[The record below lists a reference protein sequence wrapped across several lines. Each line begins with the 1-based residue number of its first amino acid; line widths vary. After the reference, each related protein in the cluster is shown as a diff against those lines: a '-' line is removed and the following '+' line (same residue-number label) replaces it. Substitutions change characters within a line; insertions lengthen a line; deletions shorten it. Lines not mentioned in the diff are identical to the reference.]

1 MKEIKNILDFV
12 TSVHGSDPAILHK
25 IIEKDAGQKMFR
37 LADGLHHN
45 QFENDEQA
53 MISLYGSSKKNDG
66 YRQLKSRLK
75 DRLTDLIFL
84 RDTTRQVKFPYDRSL
99 LQAQRNIY
107 AAQIL
112 IMRDHR
118 DAALTLL
125 KPAFQSAVNFNHT
138 HLAVHA
144 CKLLCIHFA
153 FAGNKKEWNY
163 YSAFL
168 QNLIKLNDAETE
180 IEMLNNRA
188 IVHIVHL
195 TEYTSIERKLLSDNY
210 AKAKKIYAQHQSHFI
225 AVHYFRMAIHYFHGL
240 HQFKK
245 VIELCRECTT
255 YLEANPKFY
264 QRTRAG
270 EFALIELESCL
281 LLREF
286 NRGRECVDRLKR
298 HFVPYTS
305 PWFVFYEHYFL
316 LAMRTGNYLEALEI
330 FYTVIPRSRK
340 LTMIQQE
347 RWRIYEAYLNF
358 ALPDSLP
365 KKQFNL
371 FRFLNDVPLTS
382 HDKAGY
388 NFSILVAQIILL
400 ININDVNR
408 LRDLEY
414 SFRQYLHRYIK
425 ERKHPR
431 HYYFGRMLW
440 MLFRNNSLTT
450 AMNDKIQ
457 PYKQK
462 LNGQKNKVHIL
473 EETEVIP
480 YEDLWKMLMEKCGCK
495 K

>member
-1 MKEIKNILDFV
+1 MKDIKNILDFV
-12 TSVHGSDPAILHK
+12 TSVHGSDSGVLHK

-45 QFENDEQA
+45 RFENDEQA
-53 MISLYGSSKKNDG
+53 MLSLYGSTRKSDG

-84 RDTTRQVKFPYDRSL
+84 RDTTRHVKFPYDRSL

-125 KPAFQSAVNFNHT
+125 KPAFQSAVHFNHT
-138 HLAVHA
+138 QLAVHA

-153 FAGNKKEWNY
+153 FAGNKKEWTY
-163 YSAFL
+163 YSTFL
-168 QNLIKLNDAETE
+168 KKLIDLSEAETSME
-180 IEMLNNRA
+180 LLYNKA
-188 IVHIVHL
+188 IVNIVHV
-195 TEYTSIERKLLSDNY
+195 TEYSSAERKLLSDNY
-210 AKAKKIYAQHQSHFI
+210 AKAKKIYSKHQSHFI
-225 AVHYFRMAIHYFHGL
+225 TIHYFRLAIHYFHGR
-240 HQFKK
+240 HEFKK
-245 VIELCRECTT
+245 VIELCKECTA

-286 NRGRECVDRLKR
+286 NRGRDCVERLKR
-298 HFVPYTS
+298 HFVPNTS

-316 LAMRTGNYLEALEI
+316 LAMHTGNYLEALEI
-330 FYTVIPRSRK
+330 FYTIIPRSRK
-340 LTMIQQE
+340 LTKIQQE

-400 ININDVNR
+400 ININDANR
-408 LRDLEY
+408 LHDLEY

-425 ERKHPR
+425 EGKHPR

-440 MLFRNNSLTT
+440 MLFRNNSFSDATK
-450 AMNDKIQ
+450 DKIEL
-457 PYKQK
+457 YLKK
-462 LNGQKNKVHIL
+462 LNGEKNKLNVL

-480 YEDLWKMLMEKCGCK
+480 YEVLWKMLMEKFEWK